1 MKAFETY
8 TQQVEALVSEIF
20 ALSRETIHDQR
31 IRVILDGEASQELGR
46 VVPTS
51 RLREEGIFFTGSHLA
66 DLLLQRIEDDNIQD
80 AVFYDPACG
89 AGDLLIACARH
100 LPVERSLKRTLE
112 VWNTQLAGHDLHSE
126 FVRIT
131 KARLVLAAVSRGAV
145 LDSRIDVL
153 GRESLFPNIRVNNFF
168 QAFDNP
174 IRASHVE

>member
-8 TQQVEALVSEIF
+8 TQQVDALVSEIF
-20 ALSRETIHDQR
+20 ALSRESMHDQR
-31 IRVILDGEASQELGR
+31 ICVILDGEASQELGR

-51 RLREEGIFFTGSHLA
+51 RLREEGIFFTGSHLT
-66 DLLLQRIEDDNIQD
+66 DLLLQRIENDNIQD

-153 GRESLFPNIRVNNFF
+153 GRESLSPNIRVNNFF